1 MKFPRF
7 PRRIRGP
14 RIWDMNLCGVV
25 FAKWHH
31 TTNKLISFTLRKR
44 EKNKIQSKKFK
55 PQRRKFAYRASTF
68 SWEIDHES
76 WFKARENIKSK
87 HFVTVK
93 NNFPTLFS
101 YWFQV
106 RMSIS
111 EMQDDPEIYMRTYLC
126 ALIVI
131 TETFIFIAP
140 NWLVFTWHDLRKKN
154 KLARRKL
161 WYLQRWSSYF
171 TEVQGSYGKIHS
183 YRTVIFFWMEIKT
196 STEIK

>member
-140 NWLVFTWHDLRKKN
+140 NWLACTWHELRKKKN

-171 TEVQGSYGKIHS
+171 AEVQGSYGKIHS
-183 YRTVIFFWMEIKT
+183 YRTVIFFDGN
-196 STEIK
+196 

>member
-1 MKFPRF
+1 MHIKFPRF
-7 PRRIRGP
+7 LRRIRGP

-140 NWLVFTWHDLRKKN
+140 NWLAFTWHDLRKK
-154 KLARRKL
+154 KQASKKEAVVSSKMIVLFCWSPRIIRKNP
-161 WYLQRWSSYF
+161 F
-171 TEVQGSYGKIHS
+171 VPHCD
-183 YRTVIFFWMEIKT
+183 FFWWKL
-196 STEIK
+196 KHLQK

>member
-25 FAKWHH
+25 FAKWHP

-87 HFVTVK
+87 YFVTVK

-140 NWLVFTWHDLRKKN
+140 NWLAFTWHDLRKKKN
-154 KLARRKL
+154 KLERRKL

-183 YRTVIFFWMEIKT
+183 YRTVIFFWWKL
-196 STEIK
+196 KHLQK